1 MKMPITSFFK
11 RGFIR
16 LFPTAAGERP
26 VKSAFSYLYYARF
39 PALYSRGGQTFRAQ
53 PETAASAARRAS
65 GGLPASPPKRIPPE
79 RGAAFQRVRGS
90 GPLAGSRL
98 LTPPCGSRGL
108 RPRSPQRDIR
118 RRLGRARV
126 LLPAVA
132 KPPLRGEFVR
142 LSSQIA
148 SAPPGGVDFK
158 LAAAR

>member
-1 MKMPITSFFK
+1 MVLSVSSRLRQGRDPLNRHFPIFIMRVS
-11 RGFIR
+11 RLFIR
-16 LFPTAAGERP
+16 GAGRRFGRSPKPRRQPRAAQAAVCPPRLR
-26 VKSAFSYLYYARF
+26 SAS
-39 PALYSRGGQTFRAQ
+39 
-53 PETAASAARRAS
+53 
-65 GGLPASPPKRIPPE
+65 PPE
-79 RGAAFQRVRGS
+79 RGAAFRRVRGS